1 MINKDEFH
9 KLLEIVARVW
19 PPQPGVCLYQIHVVL
34 FVAIMAVFPQRDLLS
49 KGSNLRQAPK
59 MTVTEEKTRQ
69 GVPLELVDEIKQ
81 SLSKTFSMGFD
92 LWALSGGWHVIN
104 DFVTSHEQ
112 YKYDSLFEGDI
123 PDNLRDVTQENTA
136 CRLAP
141 LDASRCLLII
151 PITSDHGP
159 LMAATASVPASS
171 AEDLLKLGHLFQR
184 YHNQSRLVV
193 NLDLQKNALIV
204 QIGDSFEELSLFRDF
219 AEQLEISEAATDL
232 SANFHT
238 VLPLVC
244 RTVKAECVVLVF
256 EPRLQDGELPDSPG
270 GIPVDRFVWSG
281 KHTIENNVCL
291 QVIEHFKSRAA
302 TQPVVVNRLNETSKS
317 ADLPGV
323 RDLILTRMAK
333 GGYQMGWLIAFNRTL
348 RQGLDELGGRLPLSQ
363 FEFGSSEANVLS
375 CTARMLAAHWRNV
388 QQFREKEQL
397 LVNMV
402 RVMVSAIEAKDEYTS
417 GHSERVALYS
427 RRLGRALGLH
437 ESECERLYLTGLVHD
452 VGKIGVSGAT
462 LRKTGKLT
470 DKEFEEIKRHPEV
483 GWSILQEL
491 DQLRYVLPG
500 VVHHHESCDG
510 KGYPDGL
517 AGEDIPRDGRI
528 IAIADAYDAMTSDRP
543 YRQGMSCEQALSI
556 LCDGSGSQWD
566 PHMVQTFVNISAD
579 IMKTQQNYCRTSPPV
594 RCTGNTNA
602 QHGNEK
608 KPRRQP
614 GYTLIEM
621 VTVLMITTILA
632 GVTFPHFLDSLAH
645 HRLESAAQRIESDL
659 KLARDRAIASSSNC
673 GAKFYV
679 AENLYVLYPDIVNPD
694 HPTEP
699 YSTRLSREPYYCRLV
714 SVDFGGD
721 NEVVFNGHGI
731 PDSNGSIRVEHRRK
745 QRLILLNGS
754 TGEILVQ

>member
-1 MINKDEFH
+1 MINKDGFRTC
-9 KLLEIVARVW
+9 LVIFSRAW
-19 PPQPGVCLYQIHVVL
+19 SPQAGVRLCQIHVLL
-34 FVAIMAVFPQRDLLS
+34 FVAIMAVFTQGDLVHRPHS
-49 KGSNLRQAPK
+49 EAGPK

-69 GVPLELVDEIKQ
+69 EVPLELVDQINQ
-81 SLSKTFSMGFD
+81 SLSATFDMSFD
-92 LWALSGGWHVIN
+92 LWVLSGGWHGVN
-104 DFVTSHEQ
+104 DLVMSHDRNQQE
-112 YKYDSLFEGDI
+112 SPFERDI
-123 PDNLRDVTQENTA
+123 SDNLRDVSHENST

-151 PITSDHGP
+151 PITSDQGP
-159 LMAATASVPASS
+159 LMAATFNVPASS

-184 YHNQSRLVV
+184 HHDQSKLLV
-193 NLDLQKNALIV
+193 NLDRQKNALIV
-204 QIGDSFEELSLFRDF
+204 QISDSFEELDLFRNF

-232 SANFHT
+232 STTFHAA
-238 VLPLVC
+238 LPLVC
-244 RTVKAECVVLVF
+244 RTVKAECVVLVL
-256 EPRLQDGELPDSPG
+256 EPRLQDGEFPDGSRR
-270 GIPVDRFVWSG
+270 IPVDRFVWSG
-281 KHTIENNVCL
+281 QHAIENNVCL
-291 QVIEHFKSRAA
+291 KVIEHFKSHA
-302 TQPVVVNRLNETSKS
+302 TTQSVVVNRLNETSKS
-317 ADLPGV
+317 AHLPGV

-427 RRLGRALGLH
+427 RRLGRALELD

-452 VGKIGVSGAT
+452 VGKIGVSGTT

-491 DQLRYVLPG
+491 EQLRYVLPG
-500 VVHHHESCDG
+500 VVYHHESYDG

-543 YRQGMSCEQALSI
+543 YRQGMSCKQALST
-556 LCDGSGSQWD
+556 LCDGAGSQWD
-566 PHMVQTFVNISAD
+566 PHMVQIFVNLSAD
-579 IMKTQQNYCRTSPPV
+579 IKQIQQDYCRTSPPV
-594 RCTGNTNA
+594 RCIGNTNG
-602 QHGNEK
+602 QPSNK
-608 KPRRQP
+608 NKQRRQP

-621 VTVLMITTILA
+621 VTVLMITAILA
-632 GVTFPHFLDSLAH
+632 AVTFPHFLDSLAH
-645 HRLESAAQRIESDL
+645 HRLESAAQRIELDL

-673 GAKFYV
+673 GATFDV
-679 AENLYVLYPDIVNPD
+679 ARDVYVLYPDIMNPD

-721 NEVVFNGHGI
+721 NEVIFNGHGV
-731 PDSNGSIRVEHRRK
+731 PDSNGSIRVEHRKK
-745 QRLILLNGS
+745 QRLISLNES

>member
-1 MINKDEFH
+1 MSCDIFS
-9 KLLEIVARVW
+9 RVVPTTRGLPVPDTRFAVCGDYGCFSTGGPRPQA
-19 PPQPGVCLYQIHVVL
+19 PPEAG
-34 FVAIMAVFPQRDLLS
+34 
-49 KGSNLRQAPK
+49 PK

-69 GVPLELVDEIKQ
+69 EVPLELVDQINQ
-81 SLSKTFSMGFD
+81 SLSATFDMSFD
-92 LWALSGGWHVIN
+92 LWVLSGGWHGVN
-104 DFVTSHEQ
+104 HLVMSHDRNQHE
-112 YKYDSLFEGDI
+112 SPFERDI
-123 PDNLRDVTQENTA
+123 PDNLRDVSHENST

-159 LMAATASVPASS
+159 LMAATANVPASS

-184 YHNQSRLVV
+184 HHDQSKLLV
-193 NLDLQKNALIV
+193 NLDRQNNALIV
-204 QIGDSFEELSLFRDF
+204 QISDSFEELSLFRNF

-232 SANFHT
+232 STTFHT
-238 VLPLVC
+238 ALPLVC
-244 RTVKAECVVLVF
+244 RTVKAECVVLVL
-256 EPRLQDGELPDSPG
+256 EPRLQDGELPDGSRR
-270 GIPVDRFVWSG
+270 ISVDRFVWSG
-281 KHTIENNVCL
+281 QHAIENNVCL
-291 QVIEHFKSRAA
+291 QVIEHFKSHA
-302 TQPVVVNRLNETSKS
+302 TTQSVVVNRLNETSKS

-427 RRLGRALGLH
+427 RRLGRALGLD

-452 VGKIGVSGAT
+452 VGKIGVSGTT

-491 DQLRYVLPG
+491 EQLRYVLPG
-500 VVHHHESCDG
+500 VVYHHESYDG

-543 YRQGMSCEQALSI
+543 YRQGMSYKQALSI
-556 LCDGSGSQWD
+556 LCDGAGSQWD

-602 QHGNEK
+602 QPGNEK
-608 KPRRQP
+608 KTRRQP

-632 GVTFPHFLDSLAH
+632 VVAFPHFLDSLAH
-645 HRLESAAQRIESDL
+645 HRLESAAQRIELDL

-673 GAKFYV
+673 GATFDV
-679 AENLYVLYPDIVNPD
+679 ARDLYVLYPDIMNPD

-721 NEVVFNGHGI
+721 NEVVFNGHGV
-731 PDSNGSIRVEHRRK
+731 PDSNGSIRVEHRKK
-745 QRLILLNGS
+745 QRLISLNGS